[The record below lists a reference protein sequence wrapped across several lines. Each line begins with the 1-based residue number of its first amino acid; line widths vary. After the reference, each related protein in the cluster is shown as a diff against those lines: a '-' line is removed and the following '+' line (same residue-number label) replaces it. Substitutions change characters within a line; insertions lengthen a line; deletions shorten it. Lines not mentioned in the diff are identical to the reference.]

1 MFRMPWRR
9 RDKGRGDSPDSPG
22 DLPRTLDYR
31 SREDDQRD
39 RENEEEGFLN
49 PKANA
54 KAAWNLFTGCLGEF
68 VGQLVIYAMLGG
80 ALLLWL
86 KCKG

>member
-9 RDKGRGDSPDSPG
+9 RDKGRDSTESQADQ
-22 DLPRTLDYR
+22 PRTLNYR
-31 SREDDQRD
+31 SREDDE
-39 RENEEEGFLN
+39 RERNDDEEGFLN
-49 PKANA
+49 PKSNA

-68 VGQLVIYAMLGG
+68 IGQLVIYAMLGG

-86 KCKG
+86 ECR